1 MTCIVIGSFFL
12 FCLPIQTWRSGVT
25 NIFLLFWL
33 RHACKSLMSAIFYF
47 HLVTSAPGMHPHH
60 FYMYMGVVTTPP
72 PPSHTPAQVLIQVL
86 LREVGSWSLISSDL
100 EPFTT
105 HTGSWLFKKMMM
117 ELLGGFKLPW
127 LFDIFGIRKINSLDH
142 PHQLK
147 FELSSWESIPLLTI
161 LTSKGQYLFCS
172 WAIGTSGSCI
182 SSLSLVDFLLWG
194 FGNFL
199 SYTRRLWQPQR
210 RWITIL
216 AGL

>member
-1 MTCIVIGSFFL
+1 MHRNWLI
-12 FCLPIQTWRSGVT
+12 LP
-25 NIFLLFWL
+25 FLLANTDMKEWSHKHILAILTPSCMQIPYECNILF
-33 RHACKSLMSAIFYF
+33 SLGHKCSWDASPSLLHVYG
-47 HLVTSAPGMHPHH
+47 SC
-60 FYMYMGVVTTPP
+60 YQPP